1 MERILKKYNP
11 MTETA
16 FYILL
21 SLTTPKHGYGIIKNI
36 EQLTNGRLKL
46 GSGTIY
52 GTLTKMQQ
60 DGLIQVYGD
69 QDRKTIYDVTEL
81 GMVILQQEIR
91 RIKEVHQHVL
101 QYEEALVDEKD

>member
-1 MERILKKYNP
+1 

-101 QYEEALVDEKD
+101 QYEEALDEKD

>member
-1 MERILKKYNP
+1 
-11 MTETA
+11 
-16 FYILL
+16 
-21 SLTTPKHGYGIIKNI
+21 
-36 EQLTNGRLKL
+36 
-46 GSGTIY
+46 
-52 GTLTKMQQ
+52 MQQ

>member
-1 MERILKKYNP
+1 

-91 RIKEVHQHVL
+91 RIKEVHRHVL
-101 QYEEALVDEKD
+101 QYEEALDEKD

>member
-36 EQLTNGRLKL
+36 EHLTSGRLKL

>member
-1 MERILKKYNP
+1 MQKILKKYNP

-21 SLTTPKHGYGIIKNI
+21 SLTKPHHGYGVIKNI

-60 DGLIQVYGD
+60 DGLIIVFSD
-69 QDRKTIYDVTEL
+69 EDRKTIYEITPLGKDV
-81 GMVILQQEIR
+81 LQQEMA
-91 RIKEVHQHVL
+91 RIDEMHQHIIAFREEG
-101 QYEEALVDEKD
+101 YEKN

>member
-101 QYEEALVDEKD
+101 QYEEALDEKD